1 MKVIMFI
8 AFFIGI
14 VCLCYWYYLYS
25 NSTNL
30 WVAREVQRR
39 FLRGEKGSGVAYD
52 IASKVQSRRNKKVF
66 YCVIGIIALLAG
78 GILLIIDMVRK

>member
-1 MKVIMFI
+1 MLI

-14 VCLCYWYYLYS
+14 VCLCYCYFLHC

-30 WVAREVQRR
+30 WVAREVRRR
-39 FLRGEKGSGVAYD
+39 FLRGQKGAGVAYD
-52 IASKVQSRRNKKVF
+52 IASKVQTRRNKKVF
-66 YCVIGIIALLAG
+66 YCVIGILALLAG